1 MATARRDEINE
12 LIRIGAD
19 ETAASAVSRYDN
31 SQEAATLWCHGHT
44 PGITR
49 LNVYAGLAGFYLL
62 RDDHETELME
72 SGGLPAERH
81 EVELVIQDRTFC
93 PDGGLAYPDVPSG
106 PGLPSQKVTWPCS
119 VLSLDLDLGLA

>member
-1 MATARRDEINE
+1 MNMVL
-12 LIRIGAD
+12 LILIALFRWRPPD
-19 ETAASAVSRYDN
+19 ETRSTVNLSASEPMR
-31 SQEAATLWCHGHT
+31 
-44 PGITR
+44 PPPR
-49 LNVYAGLAGFYLL
+49 LAGFYLL